1 MQKNEYFREALQQ
14 EMSEKSPTIRP
25 TERMSRESKTTE
37 IAHRLVPSETVN
49 REAKV
54 LAIATGKTGGIDVA
68 PEASRS
74 IVVLMLRQFDHEV
87 LYDLRMAHAYR
98 TFMLFV
104 TYAAFLL
111 ITISLQRHV
120 GNVSVNEQYQAIE
133 DRYFGFGDA
142 IIRNDAEVVGD
153 RIEDWTA
160 VQDHIR
166 NVVLDAMFSDETC
179 GNDFC
184 DVPDESPAWLPGGR
198 EFPGCSTD
206 CGTVDTTTVTVHFFD
221 AWKYKHAV
229 EMIEAL
235 ATETD
240 VRGFTPRQWG
250 VLDDDG
256 ALAAVPVAGWNIC
269 HKTDREQGFNRQVC
283 VFDGDVFVD
292 TLPFRTEELDVSS
305 TSFGGSFS
313 AQLYAGDWEL
323 RMAFQ
328 NFHWTHPE
336 TGELTQMAYPAVRG
350 KICITN
356 ATTGVEACQVWD
368 PCPDLCPCEF
378 IDNDYY
384 CFDDEYWAAFNASTM
399 TTPFLPEDPEL
410 AAYPEAASIEATAEW
425 WRIQRSPLADGSL
438 PTYWTDRDPPDQVDG
453 EWSRSCWTYELLILA
468 ADQEFTW
475 DERDTIEVWT
485 AADVDANSTQD
496 ELAEARLARAY
507 SLGFADSSQSCVA
520 NTILLCDDRKY
531 IFGVSQYNDTER
543 TTAGESMAY
552 SLVRDGDVVFR
563 GNAAWVYSPINT
575 TDERCASQTY
585 ERTFCFDQE
594 RSYCFW
600 DASLPVGTYCDPT
613 LEYDDEDFR
622 RNDFAFDETIT
633 VGDASGSYCDAPAT
647 CDDHEESYAGLTTA
661 YACFAPDDDDEADDE
676 VVVAGDESSLDPV
689 EARAQPLVTDARHVA
704 CTFSNGM
711 CGWEA
716 SSDGAWRDNTGPT
729 ATSWTGPAVDGDE
742 LVFRAYAYAEASL
755 ASSNSSTF
763 ELFSPNFTLAN
774 DSLVTFDYLMYGHRV
789 QELRLE
795 ELIVEDVLNFTM
807 NGTDIIT
814 EVIGFETVR
823 NTIWSAFYNQMPRW
837 HEDAVAVVSREASGL
852 VFSAV
857 DVINSVGDIAID
869 DIAIRLMN
877 GTTQPDP
884 TGTGDDVC
892 VAFVMINEDGVGWSG
907 SSYRI
912 TGPDRYVEEGTLES
926 DSFDVDELCFPP
938 GCYSLT
944 VTEGDADESK
954 HWEMVVTTTGG
965 GEYSALTGGT
975 GVTTTFVVTDLDVDA
990 SESCTTAPTATP
1002 APSQFCGADVAI
1014 ELFDSFGDGFN
1025 GAVFTID
1032 LGGVVVAE
1040 GTLTDGF
1047 FASTSLCLD
1056 ERDACYNMTVTD
1068 DNQPSEVSWA
1078 IVRAPTT
1085 YNGVDIPRDVWLN
1098 GSADFQ
1104 GVFYVGDDG
1113 VAGGGGV
1120 NCTQAAEAAVRN
1132 AAYLES
1138 LRESSDDGNLTR
1150 CYSNYRV
1157 ARQTVDD
1164 DVVYYQLLPGEIE
1177 TCALV
1182 RDSCVSV
1189 MYSWPP
1195 TEMIEYFEN
1204 AAEFYPINE
1213 GEPTSFVGLGGCA
1226 SRFPDLDA
1234 SPWSSCMNQD
1244 WINFAPPSQCVSCL
1258 GDLCNEPDRTESTA
1272 SWYGNVFG
1280 VPAVAL
1286 YHSMDWVLEVSED
1299 AEFDA
1304 IATIDFVSST
1314 NDIDCD
1320 SSVHDDGNCD
1330 LEYFNLGCDYDG
1342 GDCCDDLRT
1351 GCSAPWYPQTKSPWR
1366 YAFTTTLGGSH
1377 ATVPYTLRDSVK
1389 DKMFLHTRGDPNDYT
1404 SLESWLEADPVD
1416 DDDIVLLLPSLTCP
1430 ECATSEIRRINFT
1443 VAPFT
1448 LNETQNPNGNDM
1460 FALAGED
1467 DMRIRYF
1474 PRPNIVLY
1482 GVMLT
1487 QTRAKLFDACPTYR
1501 LSRDVDRD
1509 DLIDI
1514 LRFNLRQGADA
1525 GCLTVASRLE
1535 ASNPENDDSFL
1546 RPDTS
1551 QFGIDPSFD
1560 STNEELYKPGNEVS
1574 DYYDEDEVRE
1584 DTGVPY
1590 GFQLRM
1596 GAQRQ
1601 EHRTRLVPAIWKL
1614 FTRRY
1619 PRDYPVFI
1627 DVNANNSRAITIF
1640 ETAVDGGYFNG
1651 ATHTI
1656 EVTIMSFNPETEMFG
1671 LITSTYSNSPAGG
1684 INAEHD
1690 LGIIDVDY
1698 YSSQRDIGRAC
1709 IELITLALLLML
1721 LYAEGSELLRSISIE
1736 KSIIPYIFDFSN
1748 FIDLF
1753 GYSFQFSLLFL
1764 WGRAIWL
1771 CYRFRPEAKLFT
1783 HDELAEG
1790 RILKAQDGTHQA
1802 QRRIDELGNIKE
1814 ALDDYEVFATIA
1826 IIALAIQCLK
1836 ALRFHPTFGLVS
1848 ATIVNMSAKVFF
1860 WMILLALVVGC
1871 YAVLGTLLF
1880 GQENGDFADL
1890 PSAFITL
1897 LAALSGLYDYT
1908 TLTPSPGI
1916 TDQLFFWTYMFIAF
1930 FVLLNVLL
1938 AIIVE
1943 GYDSSKSILT
1953 QRDPLRFFIAARFNA
1968 TPAGRC
1974 LLPATT
1980 VHKIITSTLAML
1992 GTKGDAAEAPADPAP
2007 APAAEPE
2014 EEAPR
2019 GRGLMRKI
2027 SAKLLNRAPSARN
2040 FDELIA
2046 SFDKLRGVRQ
2056 AREHLDTWTEADEKS
2071 YDELAYAW
2079 KPAIDE
2085 QDIAVDAN
2093 ILQLALGTVTPGAS
2107 HDLLTIWRLVA
2118 LNVMARYGHV
2128 HDLQGTDDI
2137 DSFSRLV
2144 DIHRLVDLHT
2154 VTNDPSADIPR
2165 CFVAC
2170 YNYAQGR
2177 EDSLLAYASD
2187 TVPRS
2192 QDPDSDAFNDV
2203 LAKLAMLRET
2213 DPAFIRDLRTRLD
2226 TAVDRTFQSA
2236 WKEGVP
2242 ESTLQSAWTE
2252 DAPDSRA

>member
-1 MQKNEYFREALQQ
+1 
-14 EMSEKSPTIRP
+14 MSEESSAPRP
-25 TERMSRESKTTE
+25 TAERMSRESKTTE
-37 IAHRLVPSETVN
+37 IAHRLVPAETVN

-54 LAIATGKTGGIDVA
+54 LAIASGKAGAMDVA

-74 IVVLMLRQFDHEV
+74 IVVLMLRQFDKEI

-98 TFMLFV
+98 TFTLFV
-104 TYAAFLL
+104 SYAAFLL

-120 GNVSVNEQYQAIE
+120 GNVSVNEQFQAIE
-133 DRYFGFGDA
+133 DRYFGFGND
-142 IIRNDAEVVGD
+142 IIRDESEIVGD
-153 RIEDWTA
+153 RIEDWTG
-160 VQDHIR
+160 VQNHIR
-166 NVVLDAMFSDETC
+166 DVVIDAMFDEQSC

-184 DVPDESPAWLPGGR
+184 DVPDEYPAWFPGGR

-206 CGTVDTTTVTVHFFD
+206 CGNVDTTTVTVHFFD
-221 AWKYKHAV
+221 AWKYEHAV
-229 EMIEAL
+229 NMIQAL

-240 VRGFTPRQWG
+240 VRGYTPRQWG
-250 VLDDDG
+250 VLDEDG
-256 ALAAVPVAGWNIC
+256 ALAFVPIAGWNIC
-269 HKTDREQGFNRQVC
+269 HKTDREQGYNRQVC

-305 TSFGGSFS
+305 TAFGGSFS
-313 AQLYAGDWEL
+313 AELYAGDWEL

-328 NFHWTHPE
+328 NFNWTHPE
-336 TGELTQMAYPAVRG
+336 TGESVQMAYPAIRG

-356 ATTGVEACQVWD
+356 ATTGDEACETWD

-384 CFDDEYWAAFNASTM
+384 CFDDDYWSAFNVSTM
-399 TTPFLPEDPEL
+399 TTPFLPDDPEL
-410 AAYPEAASIEATAEW
+410 AAYPEAASIEATAAW
-425 WRIQRSPLADGSL
+425 WRIQRSPLEDGAL
-438 PTYWTDRDPPDQVDG
+438 PLFWTDRDPPDFLAG
-453 EWSRSCWTYELLILA
+453 AENEWSRTCWTYELLLLA
-468 ADQEFTW
+468 ADQELAW

-485 AADVDANSTQD
+485 AVDVNASSTQE
-496 ELAEARLARAY
+496 ELADARLVKAY
-507 SLGFADSSQSCVA
+507 SLGFADSSGKSCVE
-520 NTILLCDDRKY
+520 NTILLCDDKQY
-531 IFGVSQYNDTER
+531 VFGVSQYNVTTER
-543 TTAGESMAY
+543 ATAGENMAY
-552 SLVRDGDVVFR
+552 SLTRDGEVVFR
-563 GNAAWVYSPINT
+563 GNAAWVYSPINA

-600 DASLPVGTYCDPT
+600 NASLPAGTYCDPT
-613 LEYDDEDFR
+613 LQYTDQQFR
-622 RNDFAFDETIT
+622 QNDFAYDDTIT

-647 CDDHEESYAGLTTA
+647 CSDHDESYNGLTTA
-661 YACFAPDDDDEADDE
+661 YACYPPDVDDADLPPNE
-676 VVVAGDESSLDPV
+676 TSSYSPSLDP
-689 EARAQPLVTDARHVA
+689 EDSRTRPLVTDARHVA
-704 CTFSNGM
+704 CTFSNGL

-716 SSDGAWRDNTGPT
+716 SSDGAWRQNEGPT
-729 ATSWTGPAVDGDE
+729 ATSWTGPSVDGDK

-755 ASSNSSTF
+755 VASNSSTF

-774 DSLVTFDYLMYGHRV
+774 DSLVTFDYHMYGHRV

-807 NGTDIIT
+807 NGSEIIT
-814 EVIGFETVR
+814 EVIGTETIR
-823 NTIWSAFYNQMPRW
+823 NTIWAAFYNQMPQW
-837 HEDAVAVVSREASGL
+837 HQDGVAVVSREASGL

-857 DVINSVGDIAID
+857 DVIDSVGDIAID
-869 DIAIRLMN
+869 DIAIRVMN
-877 GTTQPDP
+877 GTFQEDP
-884 TGTGDDVC
+884 SGSGDDVC
-892 VAFVMINEDGVGWSG
+892 VLFYMINEDGPGWSG

-912 TGPDRYVEEGTLES
+912 TGPDRFLEEGTLET

-944 VTEGDADESK
+944 VTEGDTDESK
-954 HWEMVVTTTGG
+954 HWEMVVTTSGG
-965 GEYSALTGGT
+965 GEYSALSGNT
-975 GVTTTFVVTDLDVDA
+975 GVTTSFVVNEVDVDA
-990 SESCTTAPTATP
+990 SESCTQAPTATP
-1002 APSQFCGADVAI
+1002 APSLFCGADIAI

-1025 GAVFTID
+1025 GATFAID
-1032 LGGVVVAE
+1032 AGGVVVAE

-1047 FASTSLCLD
+1047 FSSTSLCLE
-1056 ERDACYNMTVTD
+1056 ERDACYNITVTD

-1078 IVRAPTT
+1078 IVRAATT
-1085 YNGVDIPRDVWLN
+1085 YNGVEIPRDVWLN
-1098 GSADFQ
+1098 GSANFR
-1104 GVFYVGDDG
+1104 GNFYVADDG

-1120 NCTQAAEAAVRN
+1120 NCTQAAEAAVLN
-1132 AAYLES
+1132 AGYLES
-1138 LRESSDDGNLTR
+1138 LGDSTNQTELTR
-1150 CYSNYRV
+1150 CFSNWRV
-1157 ARQTVDD
+1157 ARETVDD
-1164 DVVYYQLLPGEIE
+1164 GDVYYELFPGEME
-1177 TCALV
+1177 TCTQV
-1182 RDSCVSV
+1182 RDKCLMVV
-1189 MYSWPP
+1189 YSWPP
-1195 TEMIEYFEN
+1195 TELIEYFEN
-1204 AAEFYPINE
+1204 AAAFYPINE
-1213 GEPTSFVGLGGCA
+1213 GEPESFVGLGGCA
-1226 SRFPDLDA
+1226 SRFTDMAA
-1234 SPWSSCMNQD
+1234 SPWSSCINQD
-1244 WINFAPPSQCVSCL
+1244 WINFAPPSHCVSCE
-1258 GDLCNEPDRTESTA
+1258 GDLCNRPDTTESSA
-1272 SWYGNVFG
+1272 SWYSNVFG
-1280 VPAVAL
+1280 VTSVAL
-1286 YHSMDWVLEVSED
+1286 YHSMDWVLESAED
-1299 AEFDA
+1299 EEFDTTA
-1304 IATIDFVSST
+1304 VIDFVSST
-1314 NDIDCD
+1314 NDVDCD
-1320 SSVHDDGNCD
+1320 SSVHSDGNCN

-1351 GCSAPWYPQTKSPWR
+1351 SCSAPWYPTTKSPWR
-1366 YAFTTTLGGSH
+1366 YAFTTTEGGSH
-1377 ATVPYTLRDSVK
+1377 ATVPYTLRDAVK
-1389 DKMFLHTRGDPNDYT
+1389 DKMLLHSRGDPNDYT
-1404 SLESWLEADPVD
+1404 LESWVEAEPVD
-1416 DDDIVLLLPSLTCP
+1416 DENIVLLLPSLTCP
-1430 ECATSEIRRINFT
+1430 ECSASDIRRINFT

-1448 LNETQNPNGNDM
+1448 LADTQNPNDNEM
-1460 FALAGED
+1460 FALAGEN

-1501 LSRDVDRD
+1501 LSREVDRD
-1509 DLIDI
+1509 DMIDI
-1514 LRFNLRQGADA
+1514 LRYNLRQGSDA

-1535 ASNPENDDSFL
+1535 ASNPDNDDSFL
-1546 RPDTS
+1546 RSDSS
-1551 QFGIDPSFD
+1551 QFGIDPAFD
-1560 STNEELYKPGNEVS
+1560 STNANLYKPGSEIS
-1574 DYYDEDEVRE
+1574 DFYDDDEVRE

-1596 GAQRQ
+1596 GAPRV

-1627 DVNANNSRAITIF
+1627 DVNANNSRASTIF
-1640 ETAVDGGYFNG
+1640 DTVVDGGYFSG

-1656 EVTIMSFNPETEMFG
+1656 EVTIMSFNPETELFG
-1671 LITSTYSNSPAGG
+1671 LITSTYTNSPAGG
-1684 INAEHD
+1684 INADH
-1690 LGIIDVDY
+1690 GFGVVDVDY
-1698 YSSQRDIGRAC
+1698 YSSQRDIGRAG
-1709 IELITLALLLML
+1709 IECITLLLLLLL
-1721 LYAEGSELLRSISIE
+1721 LYAEFTEMIRAVRIERSVL
-1736 KSIIPYIFDFSN
+1736 PYIFDFSN

-1753 GYSFQFSLLFL
+1753 GYSFQFSLAFL

-1771 CYRFRPEAKLFT
+1771 CYRFTPEAKLFT
-1783 HDELAEG
+1783 HDELAEA
-1790 RILKAQDGTHQA
+1790 RILEAQEGTHQA

-1860 WMILLALVVGC
+1860 WMILLGLVVGC

-1890 PSAFITL
+1890 PSSFITL

-1943 GYDSSKSILT
+1943 GYDSSKSILLE
-1953 QRDPLRFFIAARFNA
+1953 RDPLRFFVAARFNA

-1980 VHKIITSTLAML
+1980 VHKIITDTLALL
-1992 GTKGDAAEAPADPAP
+1992 GTKEKDDAPAP
-2007 APAAEPE
+2007 AP

-2019 GRGLMRKI
+2019 GRGLVRKI
-2027 SAKLLNRAPSARN
+2027 SSKLLTTRAGPRN

-2056 AREHLDTWTEADEKS
+2056 AREHLDTWTEEDERS

-2093 ILQLALGTVTPGAS
+2093 ILQLALGTTTPGAS

-2118 LNVMARYGHV
+2118 LNIMARYGHV
-2128 HDLQGTDDI
+2128 HDLQGTEDI
-2137 DSFSRLV
+2137 DAFSRLV
-2144 DIHRLVDLHT
+2144 DVHRLVDLHT
-2154 VTNDPSADIPR
+2154 ITNDPSADIPR

-2187 TVPRS
+2187 TVQKS
-2192 QDPDSDAFNDV
+2192 EDTDTTAFNDV

-2213 DPAFIRDLRTRLD
+2213 NPAFIHDLKDRLD
-2226 TAVDRTFQSA
+2226 SAVDSTFQSA
-2236 WKEGVP
+2236 WKEGMP
-2242 ESTLQSAWTE
+2242 ESRG
-2252 DAPDSRA
+2252 D